1 MSTTSSTNSASSAHF
16 FTPISKSSS
25 VPDIHKNAELEG
37 TDTSGTN
44 SSKTNTTSDLNN
56 SSSVH
61 KTANQKRQKLDSK
74 DSNNLI
80 ITNSDSTE
88 SAIASPAGS
97 LEQFEVSGFNNSAL
111 PLTPDDHAD
120 SMNG

>member
-25 VPDIHKNAELEG
+25 VPDIHKNAELDG
-37 TDTSGTN
+37 TDTSETN
-44 SSKTNTTSDLNN
+44 RSKTNTTSDLNN
-56 SSSVH
+56 SSGVH
-61 KTANQKRQKLDSK
+61 NQKRQKLDSK
-74 DSNNLI
+74 DSNNVI